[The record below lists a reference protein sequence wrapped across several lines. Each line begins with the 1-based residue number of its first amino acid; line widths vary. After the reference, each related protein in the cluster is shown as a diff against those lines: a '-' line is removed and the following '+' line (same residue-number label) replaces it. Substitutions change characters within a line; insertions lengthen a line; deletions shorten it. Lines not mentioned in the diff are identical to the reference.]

1 MSERKVTVIEFSP
14 KMRQPNFWIWNE
26 RCATAFV
33 EYMILTPEE
42 AQEHKRIG
50 RVWQHMLREWHV
62 NMKFIVV
69 PNGLH
74 LPVLSSHY
82 A

>member
-14 KMRQPNFWIWNE
+14 KMRQPNFWTWKE
-26 RCATAFV
+26 RWATAFV

-42 AQEHKRIG
+42 AQERDRIG
-50 RVWQHMLREWHV
+50 RVWQHMLREQHV

-69 PNGLH
+69 PNGSH

-82 A
+82 P

>member
-1 MSERKVTVIEFSP
+1 MGMEG
-14 KMRQPNFWIWNE
+14 KM
-26 RCATAFV
+26 ATAKIMF
-33 EYMILTPEE
+33 MTLTPEE
-42 AQEHKRIG
+42 AEQHERVG
-50 RVWQHMLREWHV
+50 RVWQHMLRDEHV

-69 PNGLH
+69 PNGTY